1 MNVMQLTDTIGVAG
15 QIGLDQVPEIAAAG
29 YKVLVNNRP
38 DGEDPGQPGSADIQ
52 AAARAAGLEY
62 HHLPVTA
69 VNFPGPDV
77 ARMAGLFDD
86 DSRPVLAFCRTGTR
100 CANLWVATRSGD
112 GRMQAEERA
121 GALGFD
127 LGMAAR
133 VPAPG

>member
-1 MNVMQLTDTIGVAG
+1 MNVIQLTETIGVAG
-15 QIGLDQVPEIAAAG
+15 QIGLEQVPEIAAAG

-52 AAARAAGLEY
+52 AAALAAGLEY

-69 VNFPGPDV
+69 MNFPGPDV
-77 ARMAGLFDD
+77 ARMTGLFDD

-100 CANLWVATRSGD
+100 CANLWVVTRAGAE
-112 GRMQAEERA
+112 RVQAEERA
-121 GALGFD
+121 RALGYD

-133 VPAPG
+133 VPSP